1 MSRWRGLVNFITC
14 DPGWQSQWIIAREA
28 SANSSLTNTLQIFYN
43 YTNTQE
49 MLSQTWSEWYL
60 KVERP
65 QMQTQMQG
73 ENSIN
78 VKQYGRIKCILGGI
92 YGKYKVGPQQIQCWT
107 TANTRYEIQWLR
119 RSFAY
124 WASHGRKLLWWPCN
138 NPPSTHLIS
147 NPVLRSLR
155 PWAAHKYGCKYWQ
168 KYKYKYRNKYP
179 KLCSWKSGG

>member
-14 DPGWQSQWIIAREA
+14 DPGWQSQWIIAWEA

-92 YGKYKVGPQQIQCWT
+92 YGKYKVEPKQIQGLKYSGCGAALPIELVMVVSCFGGLAIT
-107 TANTRYEIQWLR
+107 LPPPSHLQPCSQKSQATGGSQIRMQILTEIQVQIQKQIPQTLFWEV
-119 RSFAY
+119 
-124 WASHGRKLLWWPCN
+124 WW
-138 NPPSTHLIS
+138 I
-147 NPVLRSLR
+147 
-155 PWAAHKYGCKYWQ
+155 
-168 KYKYKYRNKYP
+168 
-179 KLCSWKSGG
+179 